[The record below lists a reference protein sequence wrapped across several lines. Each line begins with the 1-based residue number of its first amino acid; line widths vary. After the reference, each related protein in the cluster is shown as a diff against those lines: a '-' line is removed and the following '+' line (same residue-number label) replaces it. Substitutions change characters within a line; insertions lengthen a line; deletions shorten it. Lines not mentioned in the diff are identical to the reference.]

1 MHRPWSSAD
10 YWLVSTAC
18 SALIVRWPHINYLK
32 KKERKK
38 QKTKT
43 KHYRLAYSP
52 TRSCGGCTFSVEDVS
67 FLITRSWIRQPG
79 KAGIKP
85 GRQHRKHL
93 SPSTSFLETLPSI
106 LFSSHCYDQLYNLT
120 SNFGED
126 RLVLALSL
134 RMDTVHGSREGM
146 SLRQLFTSVVI
157 TNTQLTGMG
166 PHYKTVKSTDS
177 LPPVKVPVLKFP
189 QPSENDHHPGDV

>member
-32 KKERKK
+32 KKKQTNKK
-38 QKTKT
+38 QKQSTIG
-43 KHYRLAYSP
+43 LP
-52 TRSCGGCTFSVEDVS
+52 TVPPSCGGCIFSVEDVS
-67 FLITRSWIRQPG
+67 FLMTRSWIRQPG

-146 SLRQLFTSVVI
+146 SLRRLFTSVVI

-166 PHYKTVKSTDS
+166 PHFKTVKSTDS
-177 LPPVKVPVLKFP
+177 LPPAKVPVLKFP
-189 QPSENDHHPGDV
+189 QPSENDHHPGDI